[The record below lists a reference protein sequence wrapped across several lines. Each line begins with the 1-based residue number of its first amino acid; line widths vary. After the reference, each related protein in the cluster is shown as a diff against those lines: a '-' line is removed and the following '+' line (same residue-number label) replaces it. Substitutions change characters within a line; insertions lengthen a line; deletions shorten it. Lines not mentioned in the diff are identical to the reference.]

1 MIAIYTPTYNR
12 KQELKRLYESL
23 CNQTNKNFFWL
34 IIDDG
39 STDETHDIVKEWIN
53 ENTIDIRYEKKE
65 NGGKHTALNLA
76 LKIVDSYWNIC
87 VDSDDYLISEDVIY
101 KLNED
106 IEKYSTSKD
115 IVSIVYPY
123 QFKNQYVKKTSRKE
137 QLVTKYDLR
146 SKKLNVREISILS
159 RPNTYKDISFPI
171 FKEENF
177 ISEGAIEIPKLLKG
191 NRIYIHEPI
200 IEGDYLQD
208 GLSKNII
215 KIWAKNP
222 KGYYY
227 VRNLQI
233 QLYLKRK
240 MYLQL
245 IKPAGQILA
254 YNLFK
259 KTHIFKGTNY
269 HLIVLLS
276 FPFGILY
283 WLKKFR

>member
-123 QFKNQYVKKTSRKE
+123 QFKNQYVKKISRKE
-137 QLVTKYDLR
+137 QLVKKYDLR

-159 RPNTYKDISFPI
+159 RPYTYKDISFPI

-191 NRIYIHEPI
+191 NRVYIHEPI

-215 KIWAKNP
+215 RIWAKNP

-240 MYLQL
+240 MYLQV

-259 KTHIFKGTNY
+259 KTNIFKGTNY